1 MAEAQARLGALNGE
15 SAFAQWLANEKVE
28 IERINA
34 CAALSQGLDAETS
47 GLAMMASDLVTAQS
61 PLVTDFLDDL
71 DPDNTSMLEGDAYIM
86 QVI

>member
-1 MAEAQARLGALNGE
+1 MNDAQ
-15 SAFAQWLANEKVE
+15 
-28 IERINA
+28 

-47 GLAMMASDLVTAQS
+47 SLALMTSDLATAQS
-61 PLVTDFLDDL
+61 PLVTDFLDNL